1 MSFVETLDQ
10 KTKGFLMIGYTEL
23 IYLMC
28 IYFSIVEY
36 NNTCIIS
43 IEPFEEKDE
52 GIWGCELKYQNKEGE
67 SVEYNAN
74 WNLHM
79 ANFSDETPTLEE
91 LVVDENT
98 TETNFM

>member
-1 MSFVETLDQ
+1 
-10 KTKGFLMIGYTEL
+10 MIGYTEL

-67 SVEYNAN
+67 SVEWNGK
-74 WNLHM
+74 WNLHV
-79 ANFSDETPTLEE
+79 ANFSDENPTLEE